1 MWIDAIGTAF
11 AAIRSPELLLPM
23 SLSKGCES
31 SAAKLAGGS
40 QLSPLQGLVNPES
53 GPRLDIAG
61 FPVRPDSSQINP
73 GSAALLGTGFAAI
86 GRRGLPGASTSE
98 NR

>member
-31 SAAKLAGGS
+31 STAKLADGS
-40 QLSPLQGLVNPES
+40 QLSPLQGLVNPECD
-53 GPRLDIAG
+53 PRFDIAS
-61 FPVRPDSSQINP
+61 FPVRPDSRQINP
-73 GSAALLGTGFAAI
+73 GTEALLGSGFAAV
-86 GRRGLPGASTSE
+86 GSRVLRGASTSE